1 MMNKEKIM
9 NKNLGRLINQKKG
22 TYTYWVNKK
31 SGTIHHVG
39 VDYSEYWKNFKLT
52 TSTLNLPY
60 ERMYFTKGS
69 DKNGVGRFLKNYE
82 FICEK
87 PDNEFYINVL
97 SNKKLKSEFTW
108 GVKTKGRLGITK
120 EEFFSKLKIKG

>member
-1 MMNKEKIM
+1 M

-31 SGTIHHVG
+31 SGTIHM
-39 VDYSEYWKNFKLT
+39 VDVEYSEYWKNFKLT
-52 TSTLNLPY
+52 MSSLNLPY

-108 GVKTKGRLGITK
+108 GLKTKGRLGITK

>member
-1 MMNKEKIM
+1 M

-39 VDYSEYWKNFKLT
+39 VEYSEYWKNFKLT

-108 GVKTKGRLGITK
+108 GLKTKGRLGITK

>member
-1 MMNKEKIM
+1 MNKEKIM

-39 VDYSEYWKNFKLT
+39 VEYSEYWKNFKLT

>member
-1 MMNKEKIM
+1 M

-22 TYTYWVNKK
+22 TYSYWVNKK

-39 VDYSEYWKNFKLT
+39 VEYSEYWKNFKLT

-87 PDNEFYINVL
+87 PDNDFYINVL

>member
-1 MMNKEKIM
+1 M

-39 VDYSEYWKNFKLT
+39 VEYSEYWKNFKLT

>member
-1 MMNKEKIM
+1 M
-9 NKNLGRLINQKKG
+9 NKNLGRLINQKKD

-39 VDYSEYWKNFKLT
+39 VEYSEYWKNFKLT

-120 EEFFSKLKIKG
+120 EEFFNKVKG

>member
-1 MMNKEKIM
+1 M
-9 NKNLGRLINQKKG
+9 NKNLKKLINQKKG

-31 SGTIHHVG
+31 SGTIHMVG
-39 VDYSEYWKNFKLT
+39 VEISEYWKNFKLT
-52 TSTLNLPY
+52 MSSLNLPY

>member
-1 MMNKEKIM
+1 M

-39 VDYSEYWKNFKLT
+39 VEYSKYFKNFKLT
-52 TSTLNLPY
+52 MSTCNLPY

-69 DKNGVGRFLKNYE
+69 DMNAIDRFLKNYD
-82 FICEK
+82 FVCDN
-87 PDNEFYINVL
+87 PTNEFFVDVL
-97 SNKKLKSEFTW
+97 ANKKLKSEFSW
-108 GVKTKGRLGITK
+108 GLKTKGRLGISK
-120 EEFFSKLKIKG
+120 DEFFNKVKGV

>member
-1 MMNKEKIM
+1 M

-39 VDYSEYWKNFKLT
+39 VEYSEYWKNFKLT

-82 FICEK
+82 FVCEN
-87 PDNEFYINVL
+87 PTNEFYINVL

>member
-1 MMNKEKIM
+1 M

-39 VDYSEYWKNFKLT
+39 VEYSEYWKNFKLT
-52 TSTLNLPY
+52 MSSLNLPY

-69 DKNGVGRFLKNYE
+69 DKNGVGRFLINYE

>member
-1 MMNKEKIM
+1 MINKEKIM

-39 VDYSEYWKNFKLT
+39 VEYSEYWKNFKLT
-52 TSTLNLPY
+52 MSSLNLPY

-108 GVKTKGRLGITK
+108 GLKTKGRLGITK

>member
-31 SGTIHHVG
+31 SGTIHMVG
-39 VDYSEYWKNFKLT
+39 VEYSEYWKNFKLT
-52 TSTLNLPY
+52 MSSLNLPY

-120 EEFFSKLKIKG
+120 EEFFNKVKG